1 MSILAGFIGSDTDFQ
16 ISEKEMDNLVGEIG
30 QLDRAN
36 PIRRKAVSKLARK
49 AGSKGGGVVPTKNL
63 SAKAEFESRLYLLPD
78 DVVAGLKS
86 QQMQIVDK
94 TIYSNKSIDVA
105 AYSELMVN
113 SDVSV
118 PGVTNINNRKLETN
132 QFFLLTGIT
141 LLSGTGADAK
151 AVSYG
156 EIAAIIKNGDFQLR
170 VGEKIVIPRTSCYI
184 FDTAG
189 QTNVQKGYY
198 KLENPKIIP
207 PQTEIKPELWS
218 AGANAANTCVRIVL
232 HGAIVEKN

>member
-36 PIRRKAVSKLARK
+36 PVRKKAVSKLARK

-63 SAKAEFESRLYLLPD
+63 SAKAEFESRMYLLPD
-78 DVVAGLKS
+78 NIVAGLKS
-86 QQMQIVDK
+86 QQLQIVDK
-94 TIYSNKSIDVA
+94 AIYSNKLIDVA
-105 AYSELMVN
+105 AYAELMVN

-118 PGVTNINNRKLETN
+118 PGVTNVNNRKLEPN
-132 QFFLLTGIT
+132 QYFMLTGIT
-141 LLSGTGADAK
+141 LLSGTGADAR

-156 EIAAIIKNGDFQLR
+156 EISAIIKNGDFQLR
-170 VGEKIVIPRTSCYI
+170 VGEKIIIPRTSCWI
-184 FDTAG
+184 FDTGG
-189 QTNVQKGYY
+189 QTSVQRGYY
-198 KLENPKIIP
+198 KLDNPKLIA
-207 PQTEIKPELWS
+207 PQTEIKPELWA